1 MTLRERV
8 NWVFRMALMLF
19 VLASVAFLSALTAMR
34 YAVQGREVVLP
45 DIAGRHASE
54 AERILQARGLG
65 MKVEDRIYNSLPV
78 DEIVRQSP
86 PPNSTV
92 KAGQLAHVVL
102 SLGPRKETIPELE
115 DRSVRA
121 ARIEL
126 LQSGM
131 QVGEVSSAYL
141 PGTQEDTVLQ
151 QDPANGT
158 TDLTSPHVNFL
169 VSLGSRPSA
178 YAMPDLIGLPMNEAI
193 SKLNGAGLKIA
204 KITTI
209 SIPGALNSVVVSQ
222 TPPRG
227 HLVDGNAAISLQVAD

>member
-1 MTLRERV
+1 MTFRDNV
-8 NWVFRMALMLF
+8 NWVLRMVVMLF

-45 DIAGRHASE
+45 DITSKHVGE
-54 AERILQARGLG
+54 AERILQAKGLG
-65 MKVEDRIYNSLPV
+65 MKVEDRIYNTLPV

-92 KAGQLAHVVL
+92 KTGQLAHVVL
-102 SLGPRKETIPELE
+102 SLGPRKEAIPELE

-131 QVGEVSSAYL
+131 QVGEISSAYL

-151 QDPANGT
+151 QDPAKGT
-158 TDLTSPHVNFL
+158 TDLTSPHVNLL

-178 YAMPDLIGLPMNEAI
+178 YVMPDLVGLPMNEAI
-193 SKLNGAGLKIA
+193 AKLNGAGLKIA
-204 KITTI
+204 KITTV
-209 SIPGALNSVVVSQ
+209 STPGAVNNVVVSQ

-227 HLVDGNAAISLQVAD
+227 HLVNGNAAISLQVAD

>member
-1 MTLRERV
+1 MPFREKV
-8 NWVFRMALMLF
+8 NWVLRMALMLF
-19 VLASVAFLSALTAMR
+19 ILASVAFLSALTAMR

-45 DIAGRHASE
+45 DITGKHTGD
-54 AERILQARGLG
+54 AEGILQARGLG
-65 MKVEDRIYNSLPV
+65 MKVEDRIYNALPV

-92 KAGQLAHVVL
+92 KTGQLAHVVL

-131 QVGEVSSAYL
+131 QVGEISSAYL
-141 PGTQEDTVLQ
+141 PGTQEDTVMQ

-158 TDLTSPHVNFL
+158 TELTSPHVNLL

-178 YAMPDLIGLPMNEAI
+178 YVMPDLIGLPMNEAI
-193 SKLNGAGLKIA
+193 AKLNGAGLKIA
-204 KITTI
+204 KIATVST
-209 SIPGALNSVVVSQ
+209 PGAVSNVVVSQ

-227 HLVDGNAAISLQVAD
+227 HLVDESAAISLQVAD